1 MPDNRGLHS
10 HHSRSVPS
18 VHAAAAA
25 AGVGGGL
32 GGGPPYPDHYS
43 SKASLHDGSDRP
55 VGGGN
60 LNRQGLCALGQA
72 IFFQKNASNSTGK
85 FGPKRDWRPIFSQFE
100 SPKFNHAARP
110 RKFPR

>member
-1 MPDNRGLHS
+1 MGGGASMPPDNRGLHS

-25 AGVGGGL
+25 AGV

-60 LNRQGLCALGQA
+60 LNRQGSCALHH
-72 IFFQKNASNSTGK
+72 IINVDLSY
-85 FGPKRDWRPIFSQFE
+85 
-100 SPKFNHAARP
+100 
-110 RKFPR
+110 

>member
-25 AGVGGGL
+25 VGVGGGL
-32 GGGPPYPDHYS
+32 GGPPYPDHYS

-60 LNRQGLCALGQA
+60 LNRHGLCALGQA
-72 IFFQKNASNSTGK
+72 KFFFGKTPQTPQRNLAQTVTGDQFSANSK
-85 FGPKRDWRPIFSQFE
+85 VV
-100 SPKFNHAARP
+100 
-110 RKFPR
+110 

>member
-32 GGGPPYPDHYS
+32 GGPPYPDHYS

-72 IFFQKNASNSTGK
+72 K
-85 FGPKRDWRPIFSQFE
+85 FLSEKRLKLQREVLPKP
-100 SPKFNHAARP
+100 
-110 RKFPR
+110 